1 MKSRLTKQSSIFNL
15 AYPGIQESKDNFEDY
30 QNNSQDSLD
39 DNKDGQDNHQDVWRD
54 IHQDGQDS
62 HQSS

>member
-1 MKSRLTKQSSIFNL
+1 MSQQSWIFNL

-39 DNKDGQDNHQDVWRD
+39 DNKDGQD
-54 IHQDGQDS
+54 S
-62 HQSS
+62 HQSSQVSCQDRR